1 MAELEGKKV
10 GQLVISSDY
19 VATADKVAEYV
30 ENVSADLQA
39 AIDSIAIDG
48 YVPLSA
54 LQAEVLKIISA
65 NYLMVV
71 DILDG
76 VRDSQAIISGGN
88 SQD

>member
-65 NYLMVV
+65 NYLTVV

-76 VRDSQAIISGGN
+76 VQDSQAIISAGN
-88 SQD
+88 SQN

>member
-65 NYLMVV
+65 NYLTVV

-76 VRDSQAIISGGN
+76 VQDSQAIISAGD
-88 SQD
+88 SQH

>member
-65 NYLMVV
+65 NYLTVV

-76 VRDSQAIISGGN
+76 VQDSQAIISAGD
-88 SQD
+88 SQS

>member
-48 YVPLSA
+48 YVPLST

-65 NYLMVV
+65 NYLTVV

-76 VRDSQAIISGGN
+76 VQDNQTIISAGN
-88 SQD
+88 SQN

>member
-19 VATADKVAEYV
+19 VATVDKVAEYV

-65 NYLMVV
+65 NYLTVV

-76 VRDSQAIISGGN
+76 VQDNQAIIDSGN
-88 SQD
+88 SKN

>member
-1 MAELEGKKV
+1 M
-10 GQLVISSDY
+10 ISSDY

-48 YVPLSA
+48 YVPLST

-65 NYLMVV
+65 NYLTVV

-76 VRDSQAIISGGN
+76 VQDNQTIISAGN
-88 SQD
+88 SQN

>member
-1 MAELEGKKV
+1 MAELEGKRV

-19 VATADKVAEYV
+19 VATADAVAAYV

-39 AIDSIAIDG
+39 AIDGIAIDG

-65 NYLMVV
+65 NYMTVV

-76 VRDSQAIISGGN
+76 VQDGEAIISSGN
-88 SQD
+88 STN

>member
-1 MAELEGKKV
+1 MAELERKKV

-54 LQAEVLKIISA
+54 LQSEVLKIISA
-65 NYLMVV
+65 NYQTVV
-71 DILDG
+71 DYLDG
-76 VRDSQAIISGGN
+76 RQDDQIIVSGG
-88 SQD
+88 SSIK

>member
-1 MAELEGKKV
+1 MAELERKKV
-10 GQLVISSDY
+10 GHLVISSDY

-65 NYLMVV
+65 NYLTVV

-76 VRDSQAIISGGN
+76 VQDSQAIISGGN
-88 SQD
+88 SQN

>member
-65 NYLMVV
+65 NYLTVA

-76 VRDSQAIISGGN
+76 VQDNQAIISAGN
-88 SQD
+88 SQN